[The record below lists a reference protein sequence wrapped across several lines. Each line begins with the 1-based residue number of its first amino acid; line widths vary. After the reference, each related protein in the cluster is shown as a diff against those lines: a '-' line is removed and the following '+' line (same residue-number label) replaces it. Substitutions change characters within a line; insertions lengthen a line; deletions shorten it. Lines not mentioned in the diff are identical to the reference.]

1 MGSCISYHFT
11 REVIGFQPM
20 AQVITIDGSLIE
32 YSVPTNVSQVLDK
45 EYSTSFL
52 CNSDELY
59 FDERIPELGYDHE
72 LVELGQIYFM
82 LPRSMLDQPVTRD
95 DMAALAV
102 KACLAFVGALEKR
115 ESLTASEIEF
125 CRYMTQD
132 RLT

>member
-1 MGSCISYHFT
+1 MGSCISYHSN
-11 REVIGFQPM
+11 REVIDFQPM

-59 FDERIPELGYDHE
+59 FDERIPELGYHE

-82 LPRSMLDQPVTRD
+82 LPRSMLDQPVTSD

-102 KACLAFVGALEKR
+102 KACQAFVGALEKR
-115 ESLTASEIEF
+115 ASLTASEIEF
-125 CRYMTQD
+125 CRFMTRD
-132 RLT
+132 RLR